1 MVDILI
7 FQEATIYGLLT
18 CVDIQPIMVLPQP
31 KKRKKKQKKKKKEK
45 CLKVLLLHMSSRTC
59 RSNYSSS
66 NFRSET
72 VYGLQ
77 SRNLDLQFAL
87 F

>member
-31 KKRKKKQKKKKKEK
+31 KKRKKKQKKKEGK
-45 CLKVLLLHMSSRTC
+45 MSKGPSP
-59 RSNYSSS
+59 SY
-66 NFRSET
+66 E
-72 VYGLQ
+72 L
-77 SRNLDLQFAL
+77 
-87 F
+87 